1 MTNNI
6 KSFVIP
12 NDKRYETLRKLLQD
26 GDWWASKLAMHTNT
40 SREHTA
46 GIVREAEEYGLTE
59 IQDESDGKKIVE
71 LTENG
76 KKMAQEFERLERVF
90 QEVDNK

>member
-6 KSFVIP
+6 KSFTIKEKP
-12 NDKRYETLRKLLQD
+12 FDIIRKLLQD
-26 GDWWASKLAMHTNT
+26 GEWWASKLAMHTST

-59 IQDESDGKKIVE
+59 IQKESDGKKIVE

-76 KKMAQEFERLERVF
+76 KELAREFERLERIF
-90 QEVDNK
+90 QEVDN